1 MFGTQ
6 VLDKDGI
13 SAGAVISEMASY
25 LHSNG
30 LTVTQKLQELYLK
43 YVYKF

>member
-13 SAGAVISEMASY
+13 SAGVIMSELACVLY
-25 LHSNG
+25 HEG
-30 LTVTQKLQELYLK
+30 ITVAEQLEKLYET
-43 YVYKF
+43 

>member
-13 SAGAVISEMASY
+13 SACAIVSEMASY
-25 LHSNG
+25 LHTHG
-30 LTVTQKLQELYLK
+30 QKVADKLEELYK
-43 YVYKF
+43 K

>member
-13 SAGAVISEMASY
+13 SACAIASEMASY
-25 LHSNG
+25 LNTQG
-30 LTVTQKLQELYLK
+30 KTVAEKLEELYK
-43 YVYKF
+43 T